1 MAFDAKLLLEDPQHA
16 KIASVQE
23 ETSSVEKNPDGTEHL
38 RMLSEPNVP
47 KEEKCPDTPASA
59 DNLNYLQKK
68 PLQVEKRELDNGNV
82 VNEVEGGDVVT
93 TIEGLKAA
101 LQADQ
106 KALSALYAELEEER
120 SASAIATN
128 QTMAMITRLQEE
140 KAAMQMEA
148 LQYQR
153 MMEEQSEYDQE
164 ALQLLN
170 DLMVKRE
177 KEKQEL
183 EKELEVYRKK
193 VIDYEEKEKM
203 RVMKRI
209 RDGSSSARSR
219 NSSASCSH
227 AWDSDDHELSIDL
240 NHEVKDEDNSTSF
253 NGNQESVNYNTPAA
267 EILGLEELALDCV
280 KNMSVLDDS
289 LLVEFEEERMSI
301 LDQLQSLEERLIRL
315 GVNNEVAAEDHT
327 LVNHSSDQNGVLISD
342 GFSKEKQYHDEE
354 KTTLSS
360 MAKRLL
366 PLLDAAGNELGE
378 EDDIEYESAAEM
390 SNQKVVNIDEVD
402 HVYER
407 LQALESDSEFL
418 KHCMS
423 SIKKGDKGMD
433 LLQEILQH
441 LRDLR
446 TIELHE
452 RNMHDPNLSLGEV
465 SSQIYN

>member
-1 MAFDAKLLLEDPQHA
+1 M
-16 KIASVQE
+16 QE
-23 ETSSVEKNPDGTEHL
+23 VTSSVEKSLGGTEHL
-38 RMLSEPNVP
+38 HTLLEPNEP
-47 KEEKCPDTPASA
+47 KEGKCPDSPTSY
-59 DNLNYLQKK
+59 DNLSYLQKT
-68 PLQVEKRELDNGNV
+68 PLQFEKRESDKGNV
-82 VNEVEGGDVVT
+82 ANELEGGDVVT

-120 SASAIATN
+120 SASAIAAN

-140 KAAMQMEA
+140 KAAMHMEA

-183 EKELEVYRKK
+183 EKELEMFRKK

-203 RVMKRI
+203 RVMRRI

-227 AWDSDDHELSIDL
+227 AWDSDHELPADL
-240 NHEVKDEDNSTSF
+240 NREARHEDPSSF
-253 NGNQESVNYNTPAA
+253 IGDQESSNYNTPAA
-267 EILGLEELALDCV
+267 EILSLEEIALECV
-280 KNMSVLDDS
+280 KHMSVLDEP
-289 LLVEFEEERMSI
+289 LLEFEEERMSI
-301 LDQLQSLEERLIRL
+301 LDQLQSLEDRLIRL
-315 GVNNEVAAEDHT
+315 GVNSKVEEDHM
-327 LVNHSSDQNGVLISD
+327 LLNHSLTEESPERFSTAEDQNGASISHI
-342 GFSKEKQYHDEE
+342 GFSEDKQYHEE
-354 KTTLSS
+354 KTTLGS

-366 PLLDAAGNELGE
+366 PLLDAAGDELAEGGLLRHGLLDE
-378 EDDIEYESAAEM
+378 VEYESAEM
-390 SNQKVVNIDEVD
+390 SNHKVVSIDEVD

-418 KHCMS
+418 KNCMS

-452 RNMHDPNLSLGEV
+452 RNMQDPNVTLGEGF
-465 SSQIYN
+465 